1 MWDENHVGVGEVLRL
16 LRYGEVGG
24 IAHGEALKIYNYL
37 INRESGKARGG
48 EFRYEVL
55 DEDGDPAED
64 GLDLSGRS
72 RLRDARDSFDAWSDL
87 DYADRLVA
95 DAYVFADAPAFVR
108 AALSLGYDGV
118 VHDDPFEA
126 GPPAAESL
134 LGRRL
139 TPRDGVERRRD
150 VSGEMVPCHTTWRAF
165 SASSVVEVASA
176 PTLDLLR
183 AGCLA

>member
-16 LRYGEVGG
+16 LRYGEDGG
-24 IAHGEALKIYNYL
+24 ISHGEALKIYNYL

-55 DEDGDPAED
+55 DEDGDPTEE

-72 RLRDARDSFDAWSDL
+72 RLRDAKDSFDAWQDL
-87 DYADRLVA
+87 DDADRLVA

-108 AALSLGYDGV
+108 AARALGYDGV
-118 VHDDPFEA
+118 VHDDPFEG

-134 LGRRL
+134 FGRRL
-139 TPRDGVERRRD
+139 EPRDGVGRRRD
-150 VSGEMVPCHTTWRAF
+150 VSGAMVPCHTTWRAF
-165 SASSVVEVASA
+165 SASSVVKVASA
-176 PTLDLLR
+176 PTLELVR